1 MKNKPKPAAPEAL
14 KHAREIDIGAGKGYR
29 ASVVASLKNARSV
42 GIGDELAV
50 AGSRAICDVVDE
62 YIGKYGAE
70 EINAGIDATMKEI
83 AAKCTAL
90 GAAALAASRGAGAL
104 AAAIKNG
111 GEK

>member
-1 MKNKPKPAAPEAL
+1 MKNTPETATPEAL
-14 KHAREIDIGAGKGYR
+14 KHAREIDIGAGKWDR
-29 ASVVASLKNARSV
+29 AAEAQKHARSV
-42 GIGDELAV
+42 VIGDGLAV
-50 AGSRAICDVVDE
+50 AVSRAICDVVDE

-70 EINAGIDATMKEI
+70 EINAGIDAAMKET

-104 AAAIKNG
+104 AAAIKKG